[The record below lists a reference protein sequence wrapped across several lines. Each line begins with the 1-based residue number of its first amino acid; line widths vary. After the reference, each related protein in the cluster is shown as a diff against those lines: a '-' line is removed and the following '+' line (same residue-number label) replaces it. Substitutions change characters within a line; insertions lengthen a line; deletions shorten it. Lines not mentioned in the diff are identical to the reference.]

1 MAAYR
6 VDTTRNVEPAM
17 ANPATLAKAAEAKA
31 GAAKTLA
38 GLAGELYKGY
48 TDYKISGY
56 EREASELAT
65 EFFVK
70 GKAAEAEIPKLEKAL
85 IERQTI
91 FEKRDTAAASE
102 FSPESQTAIQKQLSI
117 LDGEVTR
124 LTNAVNAGMS
134 NVQYQERIN
143 SLMRKAIVQMPGRAD
158 EIRDRVS
165 ALTGLPGA
173 ERWATMQYVRDR
185 FTPPKEPKGGKTEE
199 ELALDDIKRMAPLGT
214 FGSSEEL
221 FKLFK
226 ENKPEYDRRRNAAND
241 IFNVKTTTDTI
252 KARVEGTTIQTD
264 ENVKVVQGSLGAIFQ
279 GSLTTA
285 VLAQDVKEKE
295 GIFAKTIELMAA
307 GDPRTVNAV
316 QFETLVKLHAAQMRS
331 NIDNAKREAT
341 DTARKIID
349 ANPGMS
355 DARKKSLL
363 EDIDKYATEA
373 LTRYAD
379 DKGTGL
385 VAMASILRNYR
396 DKTVQERQ
404 QLLDL
409 HIKLETATQNTPL
422 VQQFRQG
429 GEARKRLE
437 REQPYFY
444 QFMVKQ
450 ENTIARLAQGL
461 TAEIDGAANLADMR
475 RVMLQAGEDPGPV
488 PVDPLTDTDTT
499 KAAHEMLYA
508 STKRALGERAVN
520 KTDLRPEE
528 VTLVSAT
535 LSTGALYGAN
545 TRVLA
550 KDYKKFSEQI
560 SKLSEPDQAIIKSNV
575 SDSVSRAIT
584 QIQEI
589 KSLIEDKYK
598 VTLEIG
604 VNSAGELGVVAP
616 TKIPTPR
623 YGTTPGSFTRVS
635 SEYIAASKSFTE
647 KLKPLLNNSVY
658 SRAMLTNEQP
668 SAISQEFATLINNR
682 QPYNGFF
689 SMEAMPVAPAV
700 QSAGTPSS
708 PEAAPVAPAPAAT
721 ASKPAPAASAARP
734 AASAPAAGVKATMA
748 DIAAYAASKKIKV
761 SEAEKLLRAQ
771 GVIIED

>member
-1 MAAYR
+1 
-6 VDTTRNVEPAM
+6 M
-17 ANPATLAKAAEAKA
+17 ANPALLGQAARAKAESIN
-31 GAAKTLA
+31 TLT
-38 GLAGELYKGY
+38 GFAGELYKGY
-48 TDYKISGY
+48 VANEMANI
-56 EREASELAT
+56 EEEAAGLGAEFLRTGKLAEEAAKQIPGVAAARGTVFGQFNEAAPLEQQEAVGKQLGAFDNELNRL
-65 EFFVK
+65 
-70 GKAAEAEIPKLEKAL
+70 KAAVE
-85 IERQTI
+85 
-91 FEKRDTAAASE
+91 
-102 FSPESQTAIQKQLSI
+102 
-117 LDGEVTR
+117 G
-124 LTNAVNAGMS
+124 GMS
-134 NVQYQERIN
+134 NERYI
-143 SLMRKAIVQMPGRAD
+143 SRIDSITKTAIAKFPGLANQIRERVAAVTGMPGAD
-158 EIRDRVS
+158 
-165 ALTGLPGA
+165 
-173 ERWATMQYVRDR
+173 RWAQMSYVRDR
-185 FTPPKEPKGGKTEE
+185 FTPPKEGKGGKTEE
-199 ELALDDIKRMAPLGT
+199 EIILEDIKRIAPLGT

-221 FKLFK
+221 FKLSR
-226 ENKPEYDRRRNAAND
+226 ENKPEYDRRRNAANE

-295 GIFAKTIELMAA
+295 NTFAKTIELMAA
-307 GDPRTVNAV
+307 GDPRTVNAR
-316 QFETLVKLHAAQMRS
+316 QFETLIQLHAAQMRS
-331 NIDNAKREAT
+331 NVDNAKREAT
-341 DTARKIID
+341 DTARRIID

-355 DARKKSLL
+355 EARKKSLY
-363 EDIDKYATEA
+363 EDIDKYAAEA

-379 DKGTGL
+379 KDGVGL

-429 GEARKRLE
+429 GAARQRLE

-444 QFMVKQ
+444 EFMVKQ
-450 ENTIARLAQGL
+450 ENTIVELAKKLGSDL
-461 TAEIDGAANLADMR
+461 DAASELANLR
-475 RVMLQAGEDPGPV
+475 RVVLQAGENPGPV
-488 PVDPLTDTDTT
+488 PVDPVADRDTT

-508 STKRALGERAVN
+508 SAKQVLN

-560 SKLSEPDQAIIKSNV
+560 SKLSEPDQAIIKGNV
-575 SDSVSRAIT
+575 SNSVSMAIRN
-584 QIQEI
+584 IQET
-589 KSLIEDKYK
+589 KSLIESRYK

-604 VNSAGELGVVAP
+604 VNSAGELGVVTPKVA
-616 TKIPTPR
+616 TPR
-623 YGTTPGSFTRVS
+623 YGTTPGSFTRAS
-635 SEYIAASKSFTE
+635 SEYIAAAKTFTE
-647 KLKPLLNNSVY
+647 QLKPLLNNSVY

-668 SAISQEFATLINNR
+668 SAISQEFATLINNG

-708 PEAAPVAPAPAAT
+708 LEAAPVAPVPAAA
-721 ASKPAPAASAARP
+721 ASKPASAASAAKP
-734 AASAPAAGVKATMA
+734 TASAPAAGVKATMA